1 MNGEIF
7 DSVKYCEGNTAE
19 NRTQNDLAGRR
30 RKLPYLDNMA
40 GEAFIEKE
48 RFKLRPK

>member
-1 MNGEIF
+1 MSGEIL
-7 DSVKYCEGNTAE
+7 DSVKYCERNTAE
-19 NRTQNDLAGRR
+19 NRTQNDLAEMR
-30 RKLPYLDNMA
+30 RKLPCLDNMS